1 MENYGKSLNWENINL
16 IKKIPSIEYK
26 YILKNYSFLLNLDK
40 NVKIL
45 EIWPWIW
52 YFTQF
57 LINNDFK
64 NIDIVE
70 ISEDFYTA
78 QKKSFREYNLNYY
91 NDNIINFFQN
101 NDYKY
106 DIIIS
111 RQVVEHL
118 EDKELHSFFENWM
131 KHLNKNWLLISET
144 INSQN
149 FIYSSFL
156 RYIDITHKI
165 SFSSD
170 MIKQL
175 FNLYWSINDE
185 LCILWVKQLNTLD
198 YIIDKIS
205 PIKCDIKLYF
215 WKDDIFTWKKSNIFL
230 NIINIFS
237 SFFNLLIRDLARFAS
252 EIISKFF
259 FYKRAYKN
267 IWSEFILFIFEK
279 WKK

>member
-1 MENYGKSLNWENINL
+1 MENYGKSLNWESNNL

-40 NVKIL
+40 NIKIL

-57 LINNDFK
+57 LINNGFK

-70 ISEDFYTA
+70 ISEDFFTA
-78 QKKSFREYNLNYY
+78 QKNAFKDYNLNYY

-101 NDYKY
+101 NNIIY
-106 DIIIS
+106 DVIIS

-118 EDKELHSFFENWM
+118 SDTELVYFFENWM
-131 KHLNKNWLLISET
+131 KHLNENGLLISET

-170 MIKQL
+170 MIKQI
-175 FNLYWSINDE
+175 FNLSCSISDK
-185 LCILWVKQLNTLD
+185 LSILWIKQLNVLD
-198 YIIDKIS
+198 YIIDKFS
-205 PIKCDIKLYF
+205 PIKCDIKLYI
-215 WKDDIFTWKKSNIFL
+215 WKNYVFIWNKSNIFL
-230 NIINIFS
+230 NIINIFIS
-237 SFFNLLIRDLARFAS
+237 LFNLLIRDFARFLS

-259 FYKRAYKN
+259 FYKRSYKN
-267 IWSEFILFIFEK
+267 IW
-279 WKK
+279 